1 MIEFEPFNEQE
12 EDEDYMHI
20 YFRFYT
26 SPEKLAPLKEFILN
40 DTFGGPF
47 DNVSKTNWHEEARDV
62 ENDFKFV
69 KLFYDC
75 YWGTYAHYVRH
86 RFPNTALHLTN
97 VWYQV
102 YEPGDQHDWHDHPEQ
117 DLANVLYLEVP
128 DKSVPTEFWLP
139 WDEENPLVPPN
150 VEVGDTLVFPA
161 QQYHRSPVNDTNQR
175 KIVMSFNCK
184 LVSLDS

>member
-1 MIEFEPFNEQE
+1 MIEFETFNEEE
-12 EDEDYMHI
+12 EDYLHI
-20 YFRFYT
+20 YFQFYT
-26 SPEKLAPLKEFILN
+26 PPEKLAPLKEFILN
-40 DTFGGPF
+40 DTFGRQYG
-47 DNVSKTNWHEEARDV
+47 DVSKTNWHDEARD
-62 ENDFKFV
+62 EESDFQFV

-75 YWGTYAHYVRH
+75 YWGGYAHYVRH

-102 YEPGDQHDWHDHPEQ
+102 YEPGDQHDWHDHPGE

-128 DKSVPTEFWLP
+128 DKSVPTEFWMQT
-139 WDEENPLVPPN
+139 EELNPLVPPN

-175 KIVMSFNCK
+175 KIVIAFNCK

>member
-1 MIEFEPFNEQE
+1 MIEFEPFNDKEAD
-12 EDEDYMHI
+12 DEYMHI
-20 YFRFYT
+20 YFQFYS

-40 DTFGGPF
+40 DTFGGRYC
-47 DNVSKTNWHEEARDV
+47 DVSKTNWHDEARDV
-62 ENDFKFV
+62 ENDFKFI

-75 YWGTYAHYVRH
+75 YWGGYAHYVRH

-97 VWYQV
+97 VWYQI
-102 YEPGDQHDWHDHPEQ
+102 YEPGDQHDWHDHPDE

-175 KIVMSFNCK
+175 KIVIAFNCK

>member
-1 MIEFEPFNEQE
+1 MIEFEPLFEHEENEE
-12 EDEDYMHI
+12 FMHI
-20 YFRFYT
+20 YFKFY
-26 SPEKLAPLKEFILN
+26 SQPEKLAPLKEFILN
-40 DTFGGPF
+40 DTFGGRYC
-47 DNVSKTNWHEEARDV
+47 DVSKTNWHDEARDE
-62 ENDFKFV
+62 ENDFIFV

-75 YWGTYAHYVRH
+75 YWGHYAHYVRH

-102 YEPGDQHDWHDHPEQ
+102 YEPGDQHDWHDHPDE

-139 WDEENPLVPPN
+139 WDEENPLVPPD
-150 VEVGDTLVFPA
+150 VDVGDTLVFPA

-175 KIVMSFNCK
+175 KIVIAFNCK

>member
-1 MIEFEPFNEQE
+1 MIEFQTFNEHE
-12 EDEDYMHI
+12 EDYLHI

-26 SPEKLAPLKEFILN
+26 PPEKLAPLKEFILN
-40 DTFGGPF
+40 DTFGGRYC
-47 DNVSKTNWHEEARDV
+47 DVSKTNWHDEARDE

-75 YWGTYAHYVRH
+75 YWGHYAHYVRY

-102 YEPGDQHDWHDHPEQ
+102 YEPGDQHDWHDHPDE

-128 DKSVPTEFWLP
+128 DKSVPTEFWLQH
-139 WDEENPLVPPN
+139 DEENPLVPPN
-150 VEVGDTLVFPA
+150 IEVGDTLVFPA

>member
-1 MIEFEPFNEQE
+1 MIQFEPFNEQE
-12 EDEDYMHI
+12 EDEEYVHI
-20 YFRFYT
+20 YFKFYS

-40 DTFGGPF
+40 DTFGERYC
-47 DNVSKTNWHEEARDV
+47 DVSKTNWHNEARDV

-75 YWGTYAHYVRH
+75 YWGGYAHYVRH

-102 YEPGDQHDWHDHPEQ
+102 YEPGDQHEWHDHPDE
-117 DLANVLYLEVP
+117 DLANVLYLEIP

-139 WDEENPLVPPN
+139 WDEENPLVPPD
-150 VEVGDTLVFPA
+150 VDVGDTLVFPA

-175 KIVMSFNCK
+175 KIVIAFNCK